1 MENLQKPSKII
12 HITLWVAQVTLAVLF
27 MAGAI
32 MKFQPIETISA
43 MMPWTGQVPVWI
55 VRLLGLIDLLA
66 AVGLILPSMLRI
78 KPQLTPWA
86 ALSIITLMFSA
97 IVFHVSRGEASVTGV
112 NIISAIIALFIVWG
126 RLKKAPITAR

>member
-12 HITLWVAQVTLAVLF
+12 HIILWVAQVTLAVLF
-27 MAGAI
+27 IAGAI

-43 MMPWTGQVPVWI
+43 MMPWTGQVPIWI

-78 KPQLTPWA
+78 KPQLTTWA

-97 IVFHVSRGEASVTGV
+97 IVFHVSRGEASAIGV

>member
-12 HITLWVAQVTLAVLF
+12 HIILWVAQVTLTVLF
-27 MAGAI
+27 IAGAI
-32 MKFQPIETISA
+32 MKFQPIETTSA
-43 MMPWTGQVPVWI
+43 MMPWTGQVPIWV
-55 VRLLGLIDLLA
+55 VRLLGIIDLLA

-78 KPQLTPWA
+78 KPQLITWA

-97 IVFHVSRGEASVTGV
+97 IVFHVSRGEASAIGV

>member
-12 HITLWVAQVTLAVLF
+12 HIILWVAQVTLAVLF
-27 MAGAI
+27 IAGAI
-32 MKFQPIETISA
+32 MKFQPIETTSA
-43 MMPWTGQVPVWI
+43 MMPWTGQVPIWV
-55 VRLLGLIDLLA
+55 VRLLGIIDLLA

-78 KPQLTPWA
+78 KPQLTTWA

-97 IVFHVSRGEASVTGV
+97 IVFHVSRGEASVIGV

>member
-12 HITLWVAQVTLAVLF
+12 HIILWVAQVTLAVLF
-27 MAGAI
+27 IAGAI

-43 MMPWTGQVPVWI
+43 MMPWTGQVPIWI

-78 KPQLTPWA
+78 KPQLTTWA

-97 IVFHVSRGEASVTGV
+97 IVFHVSRGEASVIGV

>member
-12 HITLWVAQVTLAVLF
+12 HIILWVAQVTLAVLF
-27 MAGAI
+27 IAGAI

-43 MMPWTGQVPVWI
+43 MMPWTGQVPIWV

-78 KPQLTPWA
+78 KPQLTTWA

-97 IVFHVSRGEASVTGV
+97 IVFHVSRGEASAIGV

>member
-12 HITLWVAQVTLAVLF
+12 HIILWVAQVTLAVLF
-27 MAGAI
+27 IAGAI
-32 MKFQPIETISA
+32 MKFQPIETTSA
-43 MMPWTGQVPVWI
+43 MMPWTGQVPIWV
-55 VRLLGLIDLLA
+55 VRLLGIIDLLA

-78 KPQLTPWA
+78 KPQLITWA

-97 IVFHVSRGEASVTGV
+97 IVFHVSRGEASVIGV